1 MVVAKTPPLRET
13 PEGAAVAPIRAAPIR
28 VALVATLAVVAEVG
42 AAIAPPI
49 PPPEEVAAGTAPQIR
64 AALMALAAVEV
75 VEATR
80 AEEETLP
87 TRAPRAAPTT
97 RLTTSPT
104 IPPPAPWTPTPWI
117 RPA

>member
-28 VALVATLAVVAEVG
+28 AALAATLVALAAVG
-42 AAIAPPI
+42 AIAPPSQL
-49 PPPEEVAAGTAPQIR
+49 PEEEAAAAPQMAPQIR
-64 AALMALAAVEV
+64 AALVTVEV

-80 AEEETLP
+80 AEEGLR

-104 IPPPAPWTPTPWI
+104 IRPPAPWTRLTTQ
-117 RPA
+117 RAA

>member
-13 PEGAAVAPIRAAPIR
+13 PEEEAAVEAIRAAPIR
-28 VALVATLAVVAEVG
+28 VALAATLAVVAEVG
-42 AAIAPPI
+42 AGIAPPI
-49 PPPEEVAAGTAPQIR
+49 PPPEGVVEAAGTAPQIR
-64 AALMALAAVEV
+64 AALVTVEV

-104 IPPPAPWTPTPWI
+104 IRPPAPWTRLTTRPPT
-117 RPA
+117 